1 MNTNTWTLTLL
12 TALTMAACATTTPP
26 PVVDN
31 HNGKMAY
38 LPRKDMELTGHPYA
52 LQHHGAHP
60 QPGGASSG
68 VRGPGG
74 EISGTHCGAQVM
86 LQVEH
91 QGDHVA
97 VAGSVD
103 REVVRLRMVERGGQR
118 FIHGVIGPRSVE
130 ISLSPEGISG
140 HIGSSLYD
148 LVAQGDRWTNGRPHL
163 GQGLAIAG
171 KAALWSMAPAQQLA
185 VVPLTLSCLEGLSRG
200 QFGQTELSFGG
211 LATAVPRGTLALSD

>member
-12 TALTMAACATTTPP
+12 SSVFMGCATATPP

-31 HNGKMAY
+31 HNGKMSY
-38 LPRKDMELTGHPYA
+38 MPRRDLELTGHPYA
-52 LQHHGAHP
+52 LQHRGAHP
-60 QPGGASSG
+60 QPGGASGG

-97 VAGSVD
+97 VAGAVD
-103 REVVRLRMVERGGQR
+103 RELVRLRMVERAGQR
-118 FIHGVIGPRSVE
+118 FIEGVIGTRSVE
-130 ISLSPEGISG
+130 ISLSQEGISG
-140 HIGSSLYD
+140 HIGASLYD

-163 GQGLAIAG
+163 GQAFAIAG
-171 KAALWSMAPAQQLA
+171 KAALWSMAPAQQMV
-185 VVPLTLSCLEGLSRG
+185 VVPLTLSCLEGMSRAQLG
-200 QFGQTELSFGG
+200 VSELSFGG
-211 LATAVPRGTLALSD
+211 MATAVPRGTLALSD